1 MKQNGKDA
9 TNKTI
14 NGELKRNEVE
24 RDMKLWVKDFIV
36 LHAGTKCGI
45 IEKLAWYFLYFQEYY
60 HDSMNKELFEKW
72 LKEKLLPTQ
81 PGGAIV
87 NYYG

>member
-1 MKQNGKDA
+1 M
-9 TNKTI
+9 
-14 NGELKRNEVE
+14 
-24 RDMKLWVKDFIV
+24 
-36 LHAGTKCGI
+36 
-45 IEKLAWYFLYFQEYY
+45 LAWYFLYFQEYY

-87 NYYG
+87 NYYDNTPYHSALAEKDLLEICKKTTGHMNEVML